1 MTGDKFRIVKG
12 YKVFDLGVSPD
23 EPMDEPSEQQLY
35 GWLCSRGY
43 SDEEASK
50 IIEEVDTKGESEI
63 SLP

>member
-1 MTGDKFRIVKG
+1 MPGDKFRIVKG
-12 YKVFDLGVSPD
+12 YKVFDLGTLPD

-50 IIEEVDTKGESEI
+50 IIGEVDAKGETEI
-63 SLP
+63 VLP